1 MVKCINVETIKLSLL
16 LFKYITSML
25 SIFLLKKSYTEYIMS
40 CCCSPSERLSGFV
53 DHFLQDGMQK
63 LDSFLKGT
71 KDTLKVIE
79 EVNEKIYAGQLNL
92 DGVAVVQVN
101 VNRVLSCNQTRLEDE
116 VAVVSLDIVSISEE
130 LATNACKD

>member
-1 MVKCINVETIKLSLL
+1 
-16 LFKYITSML
+16 
-25 SIFLLKKSYTEYIMS
+25 MS
-40 CCCSPSERLSGFV
+40 CCCSPTEQLSGF
-53 DHFLQDGMQK
+53 
-63 LDSFLKGT
+63 LKDA

>member
-1 MVKCINVETIKLSLL
+1 
-16 LFKYITSML
+16 
-25 SIFLLKKSYTEYIMS
+25 
-40 CCCSPSERLSGFV
+40 
-53 DHFLQDGMQK
+53 MQK

-116 VAVVSLDIVSISEE
+116 VAVVSFDIVSISEE

>member
-1 MVKCINVETIKLSLL
+1 
-16 LFKYITSML
+16 
-25 SIFLLKKSYTEYIMS
+25 
-40 CCCSPSERLSGFV
+40 
-53 DHFLQDGMQK
+53 MQK

-116 VAVVSLDIVSISEE
+116 VAFVSLDSVSISEE
-130 LATNACKD
+130 PFTNACKY

>member
-79 EVNEKIYAGQLNL
+79 EVNEKIDAGQLNL
-92 DGVAVVQVN
+92 DGVAVF
-101 VNRVLSCNQTRLEDE
+101 
-116 VAVVSLDIVSISEE
+116 SLDIVSMYTKLSEE
-130 LATNACKD
+130 HATNACKDFQQDIPDGWKQELCFH